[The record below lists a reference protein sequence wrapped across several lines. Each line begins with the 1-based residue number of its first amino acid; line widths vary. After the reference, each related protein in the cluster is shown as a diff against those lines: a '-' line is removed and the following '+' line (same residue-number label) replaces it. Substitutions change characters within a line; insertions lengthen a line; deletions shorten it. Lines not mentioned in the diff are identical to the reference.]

1 MRNQA
6 QLIFGGLLIVLGG
19 LALLSNLFNVDFCA
33 FFLPAL
39 LIFIGL
45 LIIFRPRSLATGTG
59 FKLRFFGDFVR
70 RGEWKV
76 CSEEMWFFLG
86 NLKLDMSQADI
97 PAGETIYRVYHFLG
111 DVRLVVPADVGVS
124 ISSFSFI
131 TDARL
136 FGVKYDGFLSP
147 LDWSTPGYEQAEKK
161 IRIENVAFLGNV
173 RVRHPEDE

>member
-6 QLIFGGLLIVLGG
+6 QLIFGGLIIVLGV
-19 LALLSNLFNVDFCA
+19 LALLSNLFNVDFGD

-45 LIIFRPRSLATGTG
+45 LIIFRPRSLAAGIG
-59 FKLRFFGDFVR
+59 FKLRLFGDVIH

-76 CSEEMWFFLG
+76 SGEEVWCLLG
-86 NLKLDMSQADI
+86 NLKLDMSQAEI
-97 PAGETIYRVYHFLG
+97 PAGETSYHIYHFLG
-111 DVRLVVPADVGVS
+111 DVRLVVPENVGVS

-136 FGVKYDGFLSP
+136 FGEKHGGFISP
-147 LDWSTPGYEQAEKK
+147 LEWSTPDYEQAEKK
-161 IRIENVAFLGNV
+161 IRIERVAFLGNV
-173 RVRHPEDE
+173 RVRHPEAE